1 MCDNRG
7 YRRDNLTFANCTC
20 RLRLAD
26 DEDDENEDGWEDDGT
41 APTLND
47 LPKLPQVVE
56 ALKAP
61 WQRSGAP
68 CDLSVRYLDFAQW
81 RAIALLCDAGVRRA
95 FSADVCGTICHAPG
109 IASLIPLQNFPRS
122 KSMNFCVAAS
132 AEAASS
138 AHESL
143 HGMQEAQTGLWEWLQ
158 TALRAVPGTR
168 GHPPSSTCLARPTQ
182 WARPGKI
189 RAA

>member
-7 YRRDNLTFANCTC
+7 YRRDNFAIANCTC

-26 DEDDENEDGWEDDGT
+26 DEDNENEDGWEDDGA

-68 CDLSVRYLDFAQW
+68 CDLSCVL
-81 RAIALLCDAGVRRA
+81 
-95 FSADVCGTICHAPG
+95 S
-109 IASLIPLQNFPRS
+109 S
-122 KSMNFCVAAS
+122 FCT
-132 AEAASS
+132 
-138 AHESL
+138 
-143 HGMQEAQTGLWEWLQ
+143 M
-158 TALRAVPGTR
+158 R
-168 GHPPSSTCLARPTQ
+168 GKYEGCVMHV
-182 WARPGKI
+182 
-189 RAA
+189 